1 MLYLDEVVLTLKE
14 FIQFIHYNYF
24 IMRRIT
30 MVLSVALAVVLCACA
45 GNKSQQES
53 QQSNNENMEKKTT
66 LVAYFS
72 ATGTTKA
79 AAEKLAQ
86 VVDADLHEIQP
97 EQPYTDADLDWHN
110 QQSRSSVEMKDKSSR
125 PAIKNKVENMDQY
138 TTVYIGY
145 PIWWYIA
152 PTIIN
157 TFVEQYNLEGK
168 TVIPF
173 FTSGGSEAGETMK
186 YLTPSAPKANWKAP
200 INLTGKSQNE
210 IEKLVK

>member
-1 MLYLDEVVLTLKE
+1 MK
-14 FIQFIHYNYF
+14 
-24 IMRRIT
+24 R
-30 MVLSVALAVVLCACA
+30 LSTILALSLAVILCACA
-45 GNKSQQES
+45 GNKVEQGSA
-53 QQSNNENMEKKTT
+53 QQSNTENMNKKTT

-79 AAEKLAQ
+79 AAEKLAE
-86 VVDADLHEIQP
+86 VVDADIHEIQP

-110 QQSRSSVEMKDKSSR
+110 QQSRSSVEMKNKNSR
-125 PAIKNKVENMDQY
+125 PAIMNKVENMNQY

-186 YLTPSAPKANWKAP
+186 YLTPSAPKASWKDP
-200 INLTGKSQNE
+200 INLTGKSKKE

>member
-1 MLYLDEVVLTLKE
+1 MK
-14 FIQFIHYNYF
+14 
-24 IMRRIT
+24 R
-30 MVLSVALAVVLCACA
+30 LSIILSIAIAVVLSACA
-45 GNKSQQES
+45 GNKSQKANN
-53 QQSNNENMEKKTT
+53 QQSNSKDMKKKTT

-79 AAEKLAQ
+79 EAQKLAE
-86 VVDADLHEIQP
+86 VVDGDIHEIQP
-97 EQPYTDADLDWHN
+97 EQPYTDADLDWN
-110 QQSRSSVEMKDKSSR
+110 NKKSRSSVEMDNKSSR

-186 YLTPSAPKANWKAP
+186 YLTPSAPNANWKEP
-200 INLTGKSQNE
+200 INLTGKSKEE
-210 IEKLVK
+210 IKKLVK

>member
-1 MLYLDEVVLTLKE
+1 
-14 FIQFIHYNYF
+14 
-24 IMRRIT
+24 

-53 QQSNNENMEKKTT
+53 HQSNNENMEKKTT

>member
-1 MLYLDEVVLTLKE
+1 MKRLTT
-14 FIQFIHYNYF
+14 I
-24 IMRRIT
+24 
-30 MVLSVALAVVLCACA
+30 LSVAVAIALCACA
-45 GNKSQQES
+45 GNKSQQDS
-53 QQSNNENMEKKTT
+53 QQSNTENMEKKTT

-86 VVDADLHEIQP
+86 AVDADLHEIQP

-110 QQSRSSVEMKDKSSR
+110 LQSRSSVEMKDKSSR

-173 FTSGGSEAGETMK
+173 FTSGGSGAGETMK
-186 YLTPSAPKANWKAP
+186 YLTPSAPKANWKEP
-200 INLTGKSQNE
+200 INLTGKSKGE